1 MTNDQ
6 PLYSIIASSIAATP
20 QQRIT
25 FAEYM
30 DLVLYHPQYGYYNN
44 GAVNIGSKGDFFT
57 SPHLGKDFGELL
69 AEQFAQM
76 WEILGEPTPF
86 TLMEMGAG
94 QGLLA
99 GDILSYLHSSHPD
112 CFAAVEYIIVEKAAG
127 LISQQQQLLQK
138 LQLPITDNDLRSA
151 CSSASLSL
159 PVRWCALEEIP
170 ENSLTGCCFSNEL
183 VDALPVHQFVIEQGQ
198 LREIYVT
205 TRRRG
210 EGDEERKR
218 HGDAET
224 RRRGEKETIPNS
236 QFSIPK
242 QQTTNNKQPTTN
254 NIQFVEVTDTPSTP
268 RLKEY
273 FDLVGIDLFSG
284 AYPEGYRSEVNLAA
298 LDWLNNVAKRLQ
310 RGFLLTIDYGYSAQR
325 YYLPARHQGTLQC
338 YYHHRH
344 HDDPYWC
351 VGQQDITAHI
361 NFTALERQGELCGL
375 HQVGFTQQGMFLMA
389 LGLGER
395 LAALSAPGEV
405 RGQAVATGKDLMT
418 IMQRREVL
426 HQLIDPMGLGNF
438 GVLVQSKGLTEE
450 EGKVAL
456 KGLTVPPM
464 F

>member
-30 DLVLYHPQYGYYNN
+30 DLVLYHPQYGYYAT

-138 LQLPITDNDLRSA
+138 LQLPTADNDLRSA

-170 ENSLTGCCFSNEL
+170 ENSLNGCCFSNEL
-183 VDALPVHQFVIEQGQ
+183 VDALPIHQFVIEQEQ

-205 TRRRG
+205 TRRKGQGDG
-210 EGDEERKR
+210 EMGRWGD
-218 HGDAET
+218 
-224 RRRGEKETIPNS
+224 GEKHPIL
-236 QFSIPK
+236 K

-310 RGFLLTIDYGYSAQR
+310 RGFLLTIDYGYSAER

-338 YYHHRH
+338 YYRHRH

-351 VGQQDITAHI
+351 VGQQDITAHV

-375 HQVGFTQQGMFLMA
+375 QKMGFTQQGMFLMA

-395 LAALSAPGEV
+395 LSELSAPGEV

-426 HQLIDPMGLGNF
+426 HQLIDPMGLGGF
-438 GVLVQSKGLTEE
+438 GVLVQSQGLTEE
-450 EGKVAL
+450 EGKAAL